1 MPSGASEADSGWELP
16 GWELSSEPLIPDEK
30 TAASALSK
38 LSEPSQLSNPHRLKA
53 ENQTRGVSYSPLS
66 PTSETVASNA
76 GVDSA
81 RFLFRI
87 EGGDVGAARSRI
99 AWSGGQLQA
108 VDPGSGEL
116 FKTGMNM
123 GFTEIAGG
131 PAVWVEGR
139 PIQVLTER
147 GRDELLSPTYLPV
160 AEHTIREHL
169 KRLDINAAPAGC
181 SRLDLTTTANTEGTL
196 SDRNAILRGV
206 AALKVNRRKTE
217 VIYDN
222 RSRRLETVYLIG
234 LGKRGSK
241 HERVYA
247 ESLMHKDSSESA
259 VRFEAQTRHSAD
271 KRRTAEAWT
280 PELCASVFNDKFSA
294 VGAAAEGL
302 TMASTWFLHG
312 EIAKRVAANEM
323 TVRQAERLMGFLGAK
338 QAGIE
343 LPRSTRYRREA
354 ELASYG
360 LALSI
365 PEVTDKTWEKINL
378 QEVFEEITSSVS
390 WN

>member
-1 MPSGASEADSGWELP
+1 MPSGASEADRREQLLDSRGAKVL
-16 GWELSSEPLIPDEK
+16 GS
-30 TAASALSK
+30 AASALSK
-38 LSEPSQLSNPHRLKA
+38 LSEPAQLSNPHRLKA
-53 ENQTRGVSYSPLS
+53 ETQTNGVSYSRER
-66 PTSETVASNA
+66 PTSETVSSAA

-87 EGGDVGAARSRI
+87 ESGDVGAARSRI
-99 AWSGGQLQA
+99 AWSGGQLEG
-108 VDPGSGEL
+108 VDPESGEL
-116 FKTGMNM
+116 FKTGMNL
-123 GFTEIAGG
+123 GFTEISGG

-147 GRDELLSPTYLPV
+147 GHDELLAPTYLPV
-160 AEHTIREHL
+160 AEHAIREHL

-181 SRLDLTTTANTEGTL
+181 SRLDLTTTANAEGTI

-222 RSRRLETVYLIG
+222 HSRALETVYLIG

-259 VRFEAQTRHSAD
+259 VRFEAQTRHSAG
-271 KRRTAEAWT
+271 KRRTAEDWT
-280 PELCASVFNDKFSA
+280 PELCASTFNEKFA
-294 VGAAAEGL
+294 EVGVASKG
-302 TMASTWFLHG
+302 MIVASTTFLYA
-312 EIAKRVAANEM
+312 EIARLVSENRM
-323 TVRQAERLMGFLGAK
+323 TARQAERLMGFLATK

-343 LPRSTRYRREA
+343 LPRSTSYRREA
-354 ELASYG
+354 ELKAYD
-360 LALSI
+360 LKLSI
-365 PEVTDKTWEKINL
+365 PELTDKDWEKINL
-378 QEVFEEITSSVS
+378 QDVFEEITSSVS

>member
-53 ENQTRGVSYSPLS
+53 ENQTRGVSYSPPS
-66 PTSETVASNA
+66 PTSETVASSA

-87 EGGDVGAARSRI
+87 ESGDVGAARSRI

-108 VDPGSGEL
+108 VDPESGEL

-147 GRDELLSPTYLPV
+147 GHDELLSPTYLPV

-169 KRLDINAAPAGC
+169 KSLDINAAPAGC
-181 SRLDLTTTANTEGTL
+181 SRLDLTTTANAEGSL
-196 SDRNAILRGV
+196 SDRHAILRGV
-206 AALKVNRRKTE
+206 AALKVKRRKTE
-217 VIYDN
+217 VIYNN
-222 RSRRLETVYLIG
+222 RSRTLETVYLIG
-234 LGKRGSK
+234 LGTRGSK

-247 ESLMHKDSSESA
+247 EALTHLGSSESA
-259 VRFEAQTRHSAD
+259 VRFEAQTRYAAD

-280 PELCASVFNDKFSA
+280 PEVCASVFNDKFSA
-294 VGAAAEGL
+294 VGRAAEGI
-302 TMASTWFLHG
+302 TIASTAKLYD
-312 EIAKRVAANEM
+312 EIAKRVAANQM
-323 TVRQAERLMGFLGAK
+323 TVRQAERVMGYLAAK

-343 LPRSTRYRREA
+343 LPRSTMYRREA
-354 ELASYG
+354 ELNDHG
-360 LALSI
+360 LVSSI
-365 PEVTDKTWEKINL
+365 PEVGDLDWEMVPL
-378 QEVFEEITSSVS
+378 QDVFEEVTSSLS